1 MATKTKIYR
10 RSSSDCK
17 NGRMSLLAAAV
28 SAFSALSN
36 TTRQRIVHATLRD
49 NMKATKKSP
58 SLAVSA
64 DNLREAISHN
74 GQSHA
79 KHSRGARP

>member
-28 SAFSALSN
+28 SAFSALSD

-49 NMKATKKSP
+49 NMNAIKK
-58 SLAVSA
+58 
-64 DNLREAISHN
+64 
-74 GQSHA
+74 
-79 KHSRGARP
+79 